1 MFGKGLIKGL
11 KITWKRMLGKK
22 QTVNYP
28 FTKIKM
34 FPRFHGRFTIDPDKC
49 ISCGLCVNA
58 CPNNVIQLEKQKVDT
73 KQYLT
78 KYTMKIEY
86 CLFCGLCVE
95 VCPKDAI
102 KFSEIIDMNQYR
114 REWVTL
120 RMVDREPPIEIIN
133 DNLFVDSSSPHKEG

>member
-1 MFGKGLIKGL
+1 MFGKGLVKGL

-22 QTVNYP
+22 QTVKYP
-28 FTKIKM
+28 FTKIEM
-34 FPRFHGRFTIDPDKC
+34 FPRFHGRFVIDPDKC

-58 CPNNVIQLEKQKVDT
+58 CPNKVIQLEKQKVGT

-102 KFSEIIDMNQYR
+102 NFSEIIDMNQYR

-120 RMVDREPPIEIIN
+120 KMVDRDAPVETID
-133 DNLFVDSSSPHKEG
+133 DNALIDSSSSHKEG